1 MFNLKF
7 NLIFAPTFS
16 NVRVN
21 RDVIYLMAETRLG
34 PPDPRNQ
41 EVPHGDSSNVFA
53 PSHSDA
59 IGESGGSIPA
69 TNDNSDKQNVQG
81 WYVIRGVFGKAK
93 ALHSILQAENKL
105 SFYPL
110 RYVIK
115 DRTRKL
121 VPAIP
126 NLCFVRGTLEE
137 VYSIIDAPLEERN
150 GLSHY
155 LTPYID
161 PATNKIMR
169 VPDGDMERFISAF
182 TIIGEQAVWLDP
194 CTLDLKKGDRVRVLD
209 GPFKG
214 VEGYIKRIYGQQ
226 RVIVALK
233 NFAAIATAYVPTPL
247 VARL

>member
-1 MFNLKF
+1 
-7 NLIFAPTFS
+7 
-16 NVRVN
+16 
-21 RDVIYLMAETRLG
+21 MAETRLG

-41 EVPHGDSSNVFA
+41 EVPHGDNSSSVA
-53 PSHSDA
+53 PSSSYT
-59 IGESGGSIPA
+59 IGVSGRSIP
-69 TNDNSDKQNVQG
+69 TSNDNSTTQNQQS

-93 ALHSILQAENKL
+93 VLHSVLQSENKL
-105 SFYPL
+105 SFYPF

-115 DRTRKL
+115 DRQRKL
-121 VPAIP
+121 APAIP
-126 NLCFVRGTLEE
+126 NLCFVRGTLDE
-137 VYSIIDAPLEERN
+137 VYSIIDAPLEKYQ

-169 VPDGDMERFISAF
+169 VPDDDMERFISAF
-182 TIIGEQAVWLDP
+182 SIIGEQAVWLDP
-194 CTLDLKKGDRVRVLD
+194 TTLDLKKGDRVRVLD